1 MRQALQLDAAAA
13 GDAASSP
20 DAAAHGTIE
29 LHLHEMSQL
38 FDPLD
43 ASRLNEKDLARN
55 VEAFIVDGAKEL
67 PSGMPNA
74 LIVHLERPP
83 ESAEAE
89 VAAESAIQLYL
100 SRRAALLRRDL
111 RVLLQRGRVS
121 LCIGVGFLI
130 VLFSAGQMVRRMLG
144 EGTFASLFREGLV
157 IIGWVAMWRPL
168 EIFLYDWWPL
178 LGEGRMYDRLSRMNV
193 RMVSSRRES
202 GDALAALALARWE
215 AEGGRLMPGAERPR
229 RDARRDTP
237 LKRLYKPP
245 LPTREHVLQNQGV
258 YVKCTLF
265 LQALLVLGL
274 VLFVVK
280 RDWENVFLTLTV
292 IGLTVL
298 PAFIMRRY
306 RVYVPPEFQLIAV
319 TFVFLSLFLGSAG
332 DFYYRFWWWDIVLHV
347 GSGFLLGIVG
357 WITLFLMN
365 ETDRL
370 PPGMRPEFLCF
381 FGVTFAVFLGVLWEI
396 FEFAVDRL
404 APGVNM
410 QSLETGIVDTMQ
422 DLMVDLAGAVIV
434 AFMGLAY
441 ARSGRYSFL
450 VDAVRRFVRM
460 NRRLFRKSNEPPA

>member
-1 MRQALQLDAAAA
+1 MRQASQSDIAATGDVARSPAAAT
-13 GDAASSP
+13 
-20 DAAAHGTIE
+20 HRTIE
-29 LHLHEMSQL
+29 LHLRELNQL

-43 ASRLNEKDLARN
+43 GSPLNEKDLARN
-55 VEAFIVDGAKEL
+55 VEAYLVDGAKEL
-67 PSGMPNA
+67 PGMPDA
-74 LIVHLERPP
+74 LVVHLERPP
-83 ESAEAE
+83 QSAEAE
-89 VAAESAIQLYL
+89 SAAKNAIHLYM

-111 RVLLQRGRVS
+111 RALLHRGRVS

-130 VLFSAGQMVRRMLG
+130 ALFCAGQLVPRIMG
-144 EGTFASLFREGLV
+144 EGAFASLLREGLV

-168 EIFLYDWWPL
+168 EIFLYDWWPV
-178 LGEGRMYDRLSRMNV
+178 LGERRMYDRLSRMSV
-193 RMVSSRRES
+193 RIVSSRRES
-202 GDALAALALARWE
+202 DDALAALPLARPG
-215 AEGGRLMPGAERPR
+215 AEGGQLSPRAEHSGS
-229 RDARRDTP
+229 DARLGESP
-237 LKRLYKPP
+237 KRLYKPP
-245 LPTREHVLQNQGV
+245 LSTSEYVLDNQGV
-258 YVKCTLF
+258 YVKSTLF

-280 RDWENVFLTLTV
+280 RDWENVFLTVTV

-298 PAFIMRRY
+298 PAFVMRRY

-319 TFVFLSLFLGSAG
+319 AFVFLSLFLGSAG

-357 WITLFLMN
+357 WITLFMMN

-370 PPGMRPEFLCF
+370 PPGVRPEFLCF
-381 FGVTFAVFLGVLWEI
+381 FGVTFAVFLGVLWEV

-434 AFMGLAY
+434 ALMGLAY

-450 VDAVRRFVRM
+450 VDAVRRFMRM
-460 NRRLFRKSNEPPA
+460 NRRLFRKSDEPPA